1 MKDLNILL
9 KPRPSVF
16 DKSKRDTVLDLS
28 DLMLDTKIKPEVFFE
43 ENYIT
48 DGMKALYQAVFT
60 RFEGHS
66 EDGIFRLKQTMGG
79 GKTHN
84 MIALGL
90 LAKHPDFREKI
101 MSKFYKTTFQKEA
114 RVIAFSGYETPQ
126 YGLWGYLAQKLG
138 KKEAFK
144 DYYEPLSAPGQTAW
158 IELLKG
164 EPLLILIDELPPY
177 LEGAKAKQIGNSDL
191 ATQTAIALTNL
202 MVAIGKDELKN
213 VCLIMSDLTSN
224 WQGGMTLINDILKNV
239 SDQTRRS
246 AKDFTPV
253 QPNSDEIYLI
263 LRKRLFENDADES
276 EIKIVAQ
283 AYSNA
288 LKEAKLV
295 GITSESP
302 EAFAANITTSYPFHP
317 GLKDIFA
324 RFKENPGFQQT
335 RGMIRLMRTFLA
347 KMFNDTTGWADA
359 SYLIHPFDFNLNDPD
374 TLTEIQNVNRE
385 LVNAISKD
393 IASNGA
399 ATAERLDKKFANNL
413 ATDTSKLILLSS
425 LSSMTGGLK
434 GLGENDIIK
443 NIIKPGRVPANV
455 KNEVIIPLTTE
466 AWYLHTDR
474 SGNLL
479 FKDVKNVVAQLN
491 DYSANYNEETVKKD
505 LVNYIRELF
514 APKLKDCYQNL
525 FVLPSLDEI
534 EVIQDKIAL
543 IIYTP
548 HFSGGMHP
556 DLEKFYNDITFK
568 NRLMFLSGDNK
579 TLATVNENAGQWKA
593 INQILADLRTANVLT
608 NSTEYIDAERLK
620 ENIQFNLRSAL
631 QQTFVKLWYPHS
643 TGLKTDNFT
652 MHFNDNTYDGEEQIR
667 TLLKN
672 SYKFTEEVTDDS
684 FRLQCEMKLF
694 THKKMPWN
702 EVKKTAA
709 INIKWLWHKPD
720 ALDQLRNDMIF
731 KGQWRSEGDNWL
743 EKGPF
748 PAPSTEVRFQ
758 RIYRNEDTGEVTL
771 KITPVHGDVVYYEI
785 GGTATTAS
793 AKVGDFKEFK
803 TPELLVSFLCVDT
816 TGKHETGKAET
827 WKNEITLKWNLF
839 DQAGKKMLELKS
851 GPPATIKYSTD
862 GSNPSTNGSTYNSP
876 FPLLADTRFIVAEAE
891 KSGIISKQLKI
902 DIPQGAAKPIIV
914 IDKEKPLKWK
924 RKLSFTNTQQ
934 TYDFFEK
941 AKKFEAELYLS
952 TVTIQ
957 GEEKWVELSMDNLLQ
972 VSPQKLEEVINKL
985 RENIFGEGE
994 VSSEVVAMQFS
1005 TGQKFEDYLHELKTE
1020 LKPNEIEQ

>member
-1 MKDLNILL
+1 M
-9 KPRPSVF
+9 
-16 DKSKRDTVLDLS
+16 
-28 DLMLDTKIKPEVFFE
+28 
-43 ENYIT
+43 
-48 DGMKALYQAVFT
+48 
-60 RFEGHS
+60 
-66 EDGIFRLKQTMGG
+66 
-79 GKTHN
+79 
-84 MIALGL
+84 
-90 LAKHPDFREKI
+90 
-101 MSKFYKTTFQKEA
+101 
-114 RVIAFSGYETPQ
+114 
-126 YGLWGYLAQKLG
+126 
-138 KKEAFK
+138 
-144 DYYEPLSAPGQTAW
+144 
-158 IELLKG
+158 LKG

-202 MVAIGKDELKN
+202 MVAIGKEELKN
-213 VCLIMSDLTSN
+213 VCLIMSDLTAN

-263 LRKRLFENDADES
+263 LRKRLFLNDADVS
-276 EIKIVAQ
+276 EIKSVAIS
-283 AYSNA
+283 YSEA

-302 EAFAANITTSYPFHP
+302 EAFGANITTSYPFHP
-317 GLKDIFA
+317 GIKDIFA

-347 KMFNDTTGWADA
+347 KMFDDETGWADA
-359 SYLIHPFDFNLNDPD
+359 SYLIHPFDFDLNDND

-393 IASNGA
+393 IANNGT
-399 ATAERLDKKFANNL
+399 ATAERLDKKFANTL
-413 ATDTSKLILLSS
+413 ASDTSKLILLSS
-425 LSSMTGGLK
+425 LSSMSGGLK

-443 NIIKPGRVPANV
+443 NIIKPGRVPSNV

-491 DYSANYNEETVKKD
+491 DYAANYNEVTVRKD
-505 LVNYIRELF
+505 LVNYIREIF
-514 APKLKDCYQNL
+514 APKIKDCYQTL
-525 FVLPSLDEI
+525 YVLPSLDEI
-534 EVIQDKIAL
+534 EISQDKISL

-548 HFSGGMHP
+548 HFSGGINP
-556 DLEKFYNDITFK
+556 ELEKFYNDQTFK

-579 TLATVNENAGQWKA
+579 TLAAVNENASQWKA
-593 INQILADLRTANVLT
+593 INQILADLLATNVPT

-620 ENIQFNLRSAL
+620 GSIQFNLGSAL

-643 TGLKTDNFT
+643 TGLKMDNFSMLFT
-652 MHFNDNTYDGEEQIR
+652 DNTYDGEDQIR
-667 TLLKN
+667 NLLKN
-672 SYKFTEEVTDDS
+672 SYKFTEGVTDDS

-694 THKKMPWN
+694 AQKKMPWN

-720 ALDQLRNDMIF
+720 ALDQLKDSMIF
-731 KGQWRSEGDNWL
+731 KGQWRSDGSNWL

-748 PAPSTEVRFQ
+748 PPPCTEVRFQ
-758 RIYRNEDTGEVTL
+758 RINRNEETGEVTL
-771 KITPVHGDVVYYEI
+771 KITPVNGDIVYYEI
-785 GGTATTAS
+785 GGTATEAS
-793 AKVGDFKEFK
+793 ARVEDFKEFK
-803 TPELLVSFLCVDT
+803 TTELLVSFLAVDS
-816 TGKHETGKAET
+816 TGEHETGKAES

-851 GPPATIKYSTD
+851 APGAPIRYSTD
-862 GSNPSTNGSTYNSP
+862 GSNPATNGSTYNDP
-876 FPLLADTRFIVAEAE
+876 FPLLATTRYVIAEAE
-891 KSGIISKQLKI
+891 KSGIISNQLKI
-902 DIPQGAAKPIIV
+902 EIPQGAATPIIV
-914 IDKEKPLKWK
+914 IDKNLPLKWK
-924 RKLSFTNTQQ
+924 RKLSFSTTQQ
-934 TYDFFEK
+934 SYEFFEK

-952 TVTIQ
+952 SIIIQ
-957 GEEKWVELSMDNLLQ
+957 GDEKWVELSMDDLLR
-972 VSPQKLEEVINKL
+972 VSPEKLEEVISKL
-985 RENIFGEGE
+985 RENIYGEGE
-994 VSSEVVAMQFS
+994 ISSAIVAMQFS